1 MLGRKDIT
9 LPVSHIEGKKSSID
23 VNSRQIRQQC
33 KSDLLEIFLNLFA
46 SPKILRINCFS
57 FTIRYN
63 DKRGVLKEVGAIYV
77 LFIPGFC
84 ALQLEADKR
93 RYRWVMD
100 KLISGHYIFYQC
112 IVASLVIVVF
122 FNYTII
128 IRYNMLLLHRI
139 LNQYCMYIIKFTD
152 KYCLL
157 LTCM

>member
-1 MLGRKDIT
+1 M
-9 LPVSHIEGKKSSID
+9 
-23 VNSRQIRQQC
+23 
-33 KSDLLEIFLNLFA
+33 
-46 SPKILRINCFS
+46 
-57 FTIRYN
+57 
-63 DKRGVLKEVGAIYV
+63 LKEVGAIYV
-77 LFIPGFC
+77 VFIRGFC

-100 KLISGHYIFYQC
+100 KLISGHYIFYQY

-122 FNYTII
+122 FNYIII